1 MAHSTMRGIV
11 PTVFL
16 VDDDSALLR
25 ALERLLTSEGYSVV
39 GFSSA
44 EAFLRNYSICEPACV
59 VLDLHLPGMGGLE
72 LQSELLRQHAL
83 VPIIVMT
90 GHGTISAAVQATK
103 AGAVSFLVK
112 PFTPQQL
119 IAEIHNA
126 LRLFQNNAA
135 ERAESEEIQEHFQSL
150 THREREIFECVVK
163 GRLNKQTA
171 SDLHIVVNTVKV
183 HRRRVMRKMHANS
196 LADLVVMAQKLKLHP
211 PTALPQ

>member
-1 MAHSTMRGIV
+1 MRSTA

-25 ALERLLTSEGYSVV
+25 ALDRLLTAEGYQVV

-44 EAFLRNYSICEPACV
+44 EAFLQNYSPRETACL
-59 VLDLHLPGMGGLE
+59 VLDLHLPGMSGLE
-72 LQSELLRQHAL
+72 LQEQLVQQHAF
-83 VPIIVMT
+83 VPVIVMT

-103 AGAVSFLVK
+103 AGAVSFLMK

-119 IAEIHNA
+119 TAEIRSA
-126 LRLFQNNAA
+126 LALFQNKAA
-135 ERAESEEIQEHFQSL
+135 ERARIEEIREHFQSL
-150 THREREIFECVVK
+150 TRREREIFECVVK

-183 HRRRVMRKMHANS
+183 HRRRVMRKMRAGS
-196 LADLVVMAQKLKLHP
+196 LADLVIMAQQLKP
-211 PTALPQ
+211 APATTLP